1 MGEPDVSEA
10 RGGAGKAR
18 AESASDKEYDQGGDG
33 EASAG
38 GCEMCVFYSP
48 EHFAPRFGLQ
58 IWAARHAQGA
68 QSLSSFPNMPRMN
81 RIVTSEESMLTRDL
95 CRDSERAG

>member
-48 EHFAPRFGLQ
+48 EHFAPRFWVADLGRKTCSGSATALV
-58 IWAARHAQGA
+58 
-68 QSLSSFPNMPRMN
+68 FP
-81 RIVTSEESMLTRDL
+81 
-95 CRDSERAG
+95 ERASHE